1 VKIYVGL
8 PLSDSE
14 RQLLLARTP
23 GDPVWFGHPA
33 QPTETDRRAFLE
45 AEVGL
50 GAFPEDLLTSASRL
64 RWWQLSSAGVDHLR
78 HLDWS
83 AVAGR
88 VTCTN
93 MRGVFAEPM
102 VQTALGGI
110 LALLRALDQFVLLK
124 PARDWQK
131 PRLHTR
137 TGRLDGAHVLLL
149 GAGSVTSRLRAV
161 LEPFRC
167 TFTTYGRTHGDI
179 HTPTELDA
187 TLPRADIVCAALPET
202 EATRDLIN
210 AARLAHFKRGAIF
223 VNVGRGSLVVEA
235 DLIAALES
243 GHLGGALLDVT
254 RHEPLPPDDPLW
266 RAPRTILTQH
276 TCGGSNRVTTNI
288 LDFFEHNLAR
298 YRAGEPLENIV
309 DWSRGY

>member
-1 VKIYVGL
+1 MKIYVGL
-8 PLSDSE
+8 PLSDSD
-14 RQLLLARTP
+14 RAIILQRTP
-23 GDPVWFGHPA
+23 GDQVWFAHPT

-50 GAFPEDLLTSASRL
+50 GAFPEDLLTAAPRL
-64 RWWQLSSAGVDHLR
+64 RWLQLGSAGVDNLR
-78 HLDWS
+78 HLDWA

-102 VQTALGGI
+102 VQTVLGGL
-110 LALLRALDQFVLLK
+110 LALLRGLDQFVTLK
-124 PARDWQK
+124 TARDWQK

-137 TGRLDGAHVLLL
+137 HKRLDGAHVLLL
-149 GAGSVTSRLRAV
+149 GVGSVNARLREV
-161 LEPFRC
+161 LAPFHC
-167 TFTTYGRTHGDI
+167 TFTTYGRTSGDI
-179 HTPTELDA
+179 HTPAELDA
-187 TLPRADIVCAALPET
+187 ALPRADIVCAALPET
-202 EATRDLIN
+202 PDTRDLIDGD
-210 AARLAHFKRGAIF
+210 RLARFKPGAIF

-254 RHEPLPPDDPLW
+254 RREPLPPEDPLW

-276 TCGGSNRVTTNI
+276 TCGGSDRVFGDMI
-288 LDFFEHNLAR
+288 EFFDHNLAR
-298 YRAGEPLENIV
+298 YRAGQPLENIV